1 MIVQLILD
9 TDGIDKAENEL
20 VKVQITDF
28 SDHTLRSH
36 AERLAVVSATSQAE
50 EQVASDAAAEKDAAP
65 TVTDSGSVRTVA

>member
-1 MIVQLILD
+1 MQLILD

-36 AERLAVVSATSQAE
+36 AERLAVVSATPQAE
-50 EQVASDAAAEKDAAP
+50 EQVASAAAAEKEKNAAP
-65 TVTDSGSVRTVA
+65 TATDSDSVRTVA